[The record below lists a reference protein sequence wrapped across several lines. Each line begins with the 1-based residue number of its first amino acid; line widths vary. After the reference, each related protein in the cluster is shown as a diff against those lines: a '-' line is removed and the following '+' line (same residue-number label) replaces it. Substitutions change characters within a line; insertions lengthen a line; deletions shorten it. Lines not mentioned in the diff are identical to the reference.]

1 MGIETRYDYTY
12 YTVIDTVRWRRGNE
26 EWLGYDEDDAAEK
39 AGEDFW
45 SWGGEMET
53 FDWGDYESHDSGV
66 TNVDFLRMDE
76 SKKEDKEED
85 LENWGYDGEELGPL
99 EEQVM
104 MKTGDMLKS
113 DIFKFLSH
121 RFSLTPA
128 EYGEIKDHEG
138 NYYRLIDME
147 QPQDYVTLSH
157 LIDPVVEFVN
167 GNILLEYA
175 ALVESPVG

>member
-1 MGIETRYDYTY
+1 M
-12 YTVIDTVRWRRGNE
+12 
-26 EWLGYDEDDAAEK
+26 
-39 AGEDFW
+39 DFW

-53 FDWGDYESHDSGV
+53 FDWGDYEAHDSDIIDV
-66 TNVDFLRMDE
+66 EFLRMDE
-76 SKKEDKEED
+76 SKKEDIEED
-85 LENWGYDGEELGPL
+85 LENWGYDGEEIGPL

-128 EYGEIKDHEG
+128 ESGEIKDHEG

-167 GNILLEYA
+167 YGVKSGTFE
-175 ALVESPVG
+175 ESDIQKGIEAITEWLSLSMNQKTDYIN